1 MDRILSYYQKQNYD
15 QHLILADGS
24 EKQWPGAEK
33 FKGKYLH
40 LPSVSFRERLIAGL
54 EQSESDLAVLCADD
68 DFLVPAGFEAC
79 VEFLRNNPD
88 YACAQGQ
95 YGRFVINED
104 EIRDFH
110 VFLQLVKRYCRQRK
124 GWQEYLIT
132 LFAI

>member
-104 EIRDFH
+104 EISYSQKHAGAQSIVDYDPLER
-110 VFLQLVKRYCRQRK
+110 VKK
-124 GWQEYLIT
+124 AFIP
-132 LFAI
+132 ISI